1 MRRMRLLFLILLV
14 TILAATPKGIAVTV
28 AGNAAHGG
36 SIVANV
42 SSATTDDGDGV
53 AAAADCC
60 DNEIRAWHGAPHC
73 PLDCGATLS
82 AITAVIPDDGRE
94 RLFVI
99 AFSAASGSRT
109 GLFRP
114 PIS

>member
-1 MRRMRLLFLILLV
+1 VRHV
-14 TILAATPKGIAVTV
+14 TILAATPQGIAVAA
-28 AGNAAHGG
+28 AGNVAHGG

-42 SSATTDDGDGV
+42 LSATADYGDGI

-60 DNEIRAWHGAPHC
+60 DDDIKAWHGTPHC
-73 PLDCGATLS
+73 PLDCGVILS
-82 AITAVIPDDGRE
+82 GIVAAIPDDGRE
-94 RLFVI
+94 RLFVV
-99 AFSAASGSRT
+99 ALSAASASRT